1 MAENQTPRFRFEGF
15 TDDWQKR
22 KFKNVFSVIDGDRGK
37 EYPHDSDFFDEGS
50 NLFLDTGNVK
60 KNGFNFDQEK
70 FISDA
75 KNARL
80 RSGKLQDHDFVLT
93 SRGTLGHV
101 AYYSSK
107 QFNQYKS
114 VRINSAMLILRP
126 IHLSLFSNEYLN
138 AQLHSQVI
146 ATFMKRNH
154 VGSAQPHI
162 SKRELENLTLTIP
175 LSFDEQIAIGSLV
188 KNIQSFITVNQRKVD
203 LLKIAKKSL
212 LQNIFDQTWRFAGYT
227 DAWQKRRLGD
237 ALNYEQPT
245 KYLVK
250 NTDYNKSFK
259 TPVLT
264 AGKTFILG
272 YTNEVNGIRKA
283 SKDNPVI
290 IFDDFTTGSHFV
302 TFSFK
307 VKSSAIKILNKT
319 ISTDSIYFL
328 YFVLQNIKFI
338 PTSHERHW
346 ISIFSEFDVDLPQ
359 NSEQRDIGRLFQKLD
374 KLITVNQR
382 KVDLLKKVKKTLLQ
396 NMFV

>member
-1 MAENQTPRFRFEGF
+1 M
-15 TDDWQKR
+15 
-22 KFKNVFSVIDGDRGK
+22 
-37 EYPHDSDFFDEGS
+37 
-50 NLFLDTGNVK
+50 LFN
-60 KNGFNFDQEK
+60 
-70 FISDA
+70 
-75 KNARL
+75 
-80 RSGKLQDHDFVLT
+80 
-93 SRGTLGHV
+93 
-101 AYYSSK
+101 
-107 QFNQYKS
+107 
-114 VRINSAMLILRP
+114 
-126 IHLSLFSNEYLN
+126 
-138 AQLHSQVI
+138 
-146 ATFMKRNH
+146 
-154 VGSAQPHI
+154 
-162 SKRELENLTLTIP
+162 
-175 LSFDEQIAIGSLV
+175 
-188 KNIQSFITVNQRKVD
+188 
-203 LLKIAKKSL
+203 LKIL
-212 LQNIFDQTWRFAGYT
+212 IT
-227 DAWQKRRLGD
+227 WQKRRLGD

-374 KLITVNQR
+374 KLITVNQHR
-382 KVDLLKKVKKTLLQ
+382 WQ
-396 NMFV
+396 